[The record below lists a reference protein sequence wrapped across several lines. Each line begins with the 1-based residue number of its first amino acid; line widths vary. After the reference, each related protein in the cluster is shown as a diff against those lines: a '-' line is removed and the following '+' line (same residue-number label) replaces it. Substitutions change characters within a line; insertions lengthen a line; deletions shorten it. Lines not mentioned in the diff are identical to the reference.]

1 MTSCESLLTI
11 PELLAKIISAIYQIQ
26 PAFPLSGE
34 MHLNVMEL
42 EFDDQE
48 QVDNKEFELEFLALT
63 IDKTTLG

>member
-1 MTSCESLLTI
+1 
-11 PELLAKIISAIYQIQ
+11 
-26 PAFPLSGE
+26 

-63 IDKTTLG
+63 IDRTTLG

>member
-1 MTSCESLLTI
+1 
-11 PELLAKIISAIYQIQ
+11 
-26 PAFPLSGE
+26 

-63 IDKTTLG
+63 IDKTTLGWYRLRSRVWPASF